1 MKPAKKYASAGALRR
16 ALEDRLRQTA
26 TTANVDLARLRRQVA
41 FDRLLARLFHSAEAP
56 WALKGGYAMEL
67 QLRVAR
73 TTVDI
78 DLTLPASL
86 SFSSEKAPATAA
98 VRELLQEAASLDL
111 GDWFVYTVGAPMMD
125 LGAAPYGGAR
135 YPIECRM
142 DGRTFS
148 RFHLDLG
155 IGDVIIQPLQKIQGQ
170 DWLGFAE
177 IPAAEMRLISKEQ
190 QVAEKLHAYTLP
202 RSTPN
207 SRVKD
212 LIDLLLLIRTGE
224 VRQAQLV
231 EALRMTFDRRN
242 THAISSTVVPPPES
256 WEGQFRTLAT
266 ECGLTSGMEDS
277 FREVQGFL
285 SQVLRPGETK

>member
-16 ALEDRLRQTA
+16 ALEDRLRKIA
-26 TTANVDLARLRRQVA
+26 ATANIDLARLRRQVA
-41 FDRLLARLFHSAEAP
+41 FDRLLARLFHSDDAP
-56 WALKGGYAMEL
+56 WVLKGGYAMEL

-86 SFSSEKAPATAA
+86 SLSPEEAPATAP
-98 VRELLQEAASLDL
+98 VREMLQEAASLDL
-111 GDWFVYTVGAPMMD
+111 GDWFIYTVGAPMMD
-125 LGAAPYGGAR
+125 LDAAPYGGAR
-135 YPIECRM
+135 YSIECRM

-148 RFHLDLG
+148 RFHLDVG
-155 IGDVIIQPLQKIQGQ
+155 TGDVLIPPLQKIQGH

-177 IPAAEMRLISKEQ
+177 IPVAEMRLISKEQ

-212 LIDLLLLIRTGE
+212 LVDLLLLIRTGE
-224 VRQAQLV
+224 VRGTRLTKAV
-231 EALRMTFDRRN
+231 RMTFERRK
-242 THAISSTVVPPPES
+242 THAIPSALVPPPES
-256 WEGQFRTLAT
+256 WETRFRALAT
-266 ECGLTSGMEDS
+266 ECGLASDMEDS
-277 FREVQGFL
+277 FREVGIFL
-285 SQVLRPGETK
+285 DQVLRSAKVK

>member
-1 MKPAKKYASAGALRR
+1 MNPAKKYASAGALRR

-26 TTANVDLARLRRQVA
+26 NTEQVDLARLRRQVA
-41 FDRLLARLFHSAEAP
+41 FDRLLARLFHSDDAP

-78 DLTLPASL
+78 DLTLPATL
-86 SFSSEKAPATAA
+86 NLSSEETPATAA
-98 VRELLQEAASLDL
+98 VREMLQEATTRDL

-125 LGAAPYGGAR
+125 LDAAPYGGAR

-142 DGRTFS
+142 DGRTFAK
-148 RFHLDLG
+148 FHLDVG
-155 IGDVIIQPLQKIQGQ
+155 IGDVLIPLLQKIQGQ

-212 LIDLLLLIRTGE
+212 LVDLLLLVRTGE
-224 VRQAQLV
+224 VRQTQLR
-231 EALRMTFDRRN
+231 EAVHMTFDRRKM
-242 THAISSTVVPPPES
+242 HATPSALVSPPES
-256 WEGQFRTLAT
+256 CERQFRALAI
-266 ECGLTSGMEDS
+266 ECGITSSMEDS
-277 FREVQGFL
+277 FHEVETFL
-285 SQVLRPGETK
+285 AQVLHPGQAK